1 MSLSLDSLKKSIDAL
16 RRSVN
21 VADTELK
28 NLHPDLQE
36 TVRAGVIQNFEV
48 AYEQCWKM
56 IQRWIKENRS
66 TEEAENP
73 RTRKD
78 LFRLAAR
85 QGLIA
90 DPIPWFEYGESRN
103 LTAHTYDQDKA
114 EEAFQIARKFV
125 ADAQYLLD
133 QLGRMND

>member
-16 RRSVN
+16 QRSVN
-21 VADTELK
+21 VAGAEMK

-66 TEEAENP
+66 TAEAENP

-114 EEAFQIARKFV
+114 EEAFLIAKKFV

-133 QLGRMND
+133 QLVQTND

>member
-1 MSLSLDSLKKSIDAL
+1 MSLNLDSLNKSIEAL
-16 RRSVN
+16 QRSVN
-21 VADTELK
+21 IAGAEME
-28 NLHPDLQE
+28 NMHPDLQE

-66 TEEAENP
+66 ATEAENP

-114 EEAFQIARKFV
+114 EEAFLIANKFV

-133 QLGRMND
+133 QLVQMND

>member
-133 QLGRMND
+133 QLGQMND